1 MVLFNEMSLIA
12 HFWPDCPESTRT
24 NPTVN
29 GLALALVTADTGARA
44 HLAGRE
50 HAGQRVTVTAKTE
63 RDMLRGRKAVVDFL
77 RATLP
82 TGFSYDDVNGRRTWQ
97 DKDGNWVTSMYW

>member
-1 MVLFNEMSLIA
+1 MSLIS
-12 HFWPDCPESTRT
+12 HFWPENTRA

-44 HLAGRE
+44 HLTGRE
-50 HAGQRVTVTAKTE
+50 HAGQRVTVTAPSQ
-63 RDMLRGRKAVVDFL
+63 DALLRGRAAVVDFL

-97 DKDGNWVTSMYW
+97 DKEGTWVTSMYW